1 MEKVNKFLE
10 FFIENL
16 DDERITVYKKMKYG
30 SSGVVMF
37 ANWKRNFKL
46 KHLNSTYI
54 CGNWYYNNEEYTINM
69 MNNLN
74 FKNVKDMLPMFRDSL
89 IYFEK

>member
-1 MEKVNKFLE
+1 MPKISIV
-10 FFIENL
+10 
-16 DDERITVYKKMKYG
+16 T
-30 SSGVVMF
+30 
-37 ANWKRNFKL
+37 AN
-46 KHLNSTYI
+46 
-54 CGNWYYNNEEYTINM
+54 YNNEKYTINM